1 MKTHT
6 YILVVHAY
14 KLTYITTTQHTS
26 LKTMNKPAFLCFLVL
41 LALPLRLADKEYRP
55 HPETFD
61 VFAKLDALQVQ
72 EAEDDE
78 FEFIDLPDW
87 ESDPVDKATLNV
99 DSFGA
104 VGDGVSD
111 DTKVRK
117 ML

>member
-1 MKTHT
+1 M
-6 YILVVHAY
+6 
-14 KLTYITTTQHTS
+14 
-26 LKTMNKPAFLCFLVL
+26 L
-41 LALPLRLADKEYRP
+41 LALPLRLADKEYHP

-61 VFAKLDALQVQ
+61 GFSKLDALQVQ

-78 FEFIDLPDW
+78 FEFTDLPDW
-87 ESDPVDKATLNV
+87 ESDHVDKATLNV
-99 DSFGA
+99 DEFGA